1 MMLMFFS
8 SSTRRYKSEVTV
20 LELAGS
26 TERHSAATDRY
37 SHSLSTLKG
46 ANYETPDSNLKEIAF
61 QQDYEA
67 VDRYSHGL
75 STLKAANYEAPDS
88 NHKEIAVQ
96 QDYEIPEVEEE
107 NIYEDPDT
115 ILEKVKP
122 TFSHDNDV
130 ANKPTYDDVSVARK
144 PRATAKNLEIV
155 NATFDLDNGAY
166 DSTISTMPTYDDVDV
181 ARKPRDAAENPKNVN
196 ATFGLD
202 NGVYDSTISTMPTY
216 DDVDVAKPRATA
228 MAEESDMYI
237 EVPAQDEEEVY
248 ESIN

>member
-20 LELAGS
+20 HELAGS
-26 TERHSAATDRY
+26 TERDSAATDRY
-37 SHSLSTLKG
+37 SHSLSTLKA
-46 ANYETPDSNLKEIAF
+46 ANYETPGSNLKEIAA

-75 STLKAANYEAPDS
+75 LTLKTANYETPDS
-88 NHKEIAVQ
+88 NLKETAVQ

-122 TFSHDNDV
+122 TFSQENNV
-130 ANKPTYDDVSVARK
+130 ANKPTYGDVSVTRK
-144 PRATAKNLEIV
+144 PRATAKNPEIV
-155 NATFDLDNGAY
+155 NATFGLDNGAY

-181 ARKPRDAAENPKNVN
+181 ARKPRATAKNPEIVN

-202 NGVYDSTISTMPTY
+202 NGAYDSTMPTY
-216 DDVDVAKPRATA
+216 DDVDVTKPRATTT